1 MGIMSSLL
9 RFARS
14 VVQGVLN
21 QINQQT
27 HVIQE
32 SAMNPINQMVQQVTG
47 GVWRGK
53 GADAFVQEMQSEVLP
68 AFANLLTGVGNTGRH
83 INRAM
88 EILHT
93 ADVNGASK
101 INSLVDVFRS
111 IF

>member
-1 MGIMSSLL
+1 MGLMSSLL

-21 QINQQT
+21 QVTQQ
-27 HVIQE
+27 VNIIQE
-32 SAMNPINQMVQQVTG
+32 SAMNPINAMVQQVTNG
-47 GVWRGK
+47 IWRGK

-68 AFANLLTGVGNTGRH
+68 AFGNLLGGIGRTGTH

-88 EILHT
+88 EILHA
-93 ADVNGASK
+93 ADANGASK